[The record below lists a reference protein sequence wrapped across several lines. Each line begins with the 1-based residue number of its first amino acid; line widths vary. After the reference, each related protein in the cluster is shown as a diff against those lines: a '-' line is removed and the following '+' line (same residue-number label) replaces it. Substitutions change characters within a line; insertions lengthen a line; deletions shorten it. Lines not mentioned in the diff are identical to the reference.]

1 MKATFPSRSSA
12 PATRRPRRRRPY
24 AGRRTRARA
33 HPAAAPAPAES
44 GRVVKSPL
52 AGVFYAA
59 SSPDA
64 APFVQAGDRVK
75 KGDTLCIIEAMK
87 VMNELTADAD
97 GEVEAVL
104 AENGR
109 SWNTASPVPSEGL
122 KNSPQRRRR
131 HPCEN
136 KEGLPQARKPTEH
149 LMTETN

>member
-1 MKATFPSRSSA
+1 MDLQKIEALVRLFESSA
-12 PATRRPRRRRPY
+12 LGAMDVSEGDFSLSLKRACDPPPAPAPSLCR
-24 AGRRTRARA
+24 RRTRARA

-104 AENGR
+104 AENGQIVEYGQPLFR
-109 SWNTASPVPSEGL
+109 L
-122 KNSPQRRRR
+122 KD
-131 HPCEN
+131 
-136 KEGLPQARKPTEH
+136 
-149 LMTETN
+149 